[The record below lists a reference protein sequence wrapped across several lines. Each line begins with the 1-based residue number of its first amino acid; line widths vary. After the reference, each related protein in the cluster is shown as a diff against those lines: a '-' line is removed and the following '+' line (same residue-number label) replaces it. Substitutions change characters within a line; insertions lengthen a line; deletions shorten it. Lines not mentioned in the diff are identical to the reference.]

1 MKLVSLLSGGI
12 DSPVAAYLMLKKGA
26 ELVAVHADN
35 HDDEKSEGIAKT
47 AQLVRR
53 LEELS
58 GKTIP
63 LNILSHAHAQRA
75 FSENCNRHFQCLFCK
90 RMMFRM
96 GEKIARLEGAQALL
110 TGDSLG
116 QVASQTLTN
125 MGVESQAVQLPILRP
140 LIGMDK
146 VEIIDIAKAI
156 GTYEISIQSAGEGC
170 PFVPNKPSTSA
181 QLEKVLEEESK
192 IDVVGLVKKAVEG
205 RKRVG

>member
-63 LNILSHAHAQRA
+63 LYILSHAHAQLA
-75 FSENCNRHFQCLFCK
+75 YSENCDRHFQCLFCK

-96 GEKIARLEGAQALL
+96 GERIARLEGAQALL

-146 VEIIDIAKAI
+146 VEIINIAKAI
-156 GTYEISIQSAGEGC
+156 GTYEISIRAAGEGC

-181 QLEKVLEEESK
+181 RLEKLLEEESR
-192 IDVVGLVKKAVEG
+192 IDVVGLVKRAVEE